1 MERSTYD
8 AVFTEWVFWWWRC
21 ETTARPIG
29 GDGETERDTHKL
41 QIVIHHDLSVVSKMI
56 VSTWTSRAN
65 ANDTRHP
72 VSDLRHHDIVGSV
85 RSMILQEVGR

>member
-1 MERSTYD
+1 MAKSSFG
-8 AVFTEWVFWWWRC
+8 AVFTMWFDGGGPTEYLIKCNTDWRRR
-21 ETTARPIG
+21 ETP
-29 GDGETERDTHKL
+29 KL
-41 QIVIHHDLSVVSKMI
+41 QIVIHHDLSVVSKVI